1 MMPVPWMTMALRG
14 VSAIAFAW
22 YGGTLLGKQTMV
34 PEFESYGMARF
45 RTLTGVLQLAGSAG
59 LVLGGWYRPLLLLSA
74 AGLALMMVVA
84 VVVRVR
90 CGDKMVDMVP
100 AAALCALNSYI
111 VVTA

>member
-1 MMPVPWMTMALRG
+1 MTLIPRG
-14 VSAIAFAW
+14 ISAIAFAW
-22 YGGTLLGKQTMV
+22 YGVTLLGKQTMV
-34 PEFESYGMARF
+34 PEFENYGMARL

-59 LVLGGWYRPLLLLSA
+59 LMLGGWYRPLLLLSA

-90 CGDKMVDMVP
+90 CGDKIAAMVP